1 MTGQSWK
8 YREEFHGFV
17 IFQYIVHE
25 KFPFKCWLVIEFVS
39 NCLPLTI
46 DKLFYHIIHLLEVN
60 VCLAKNSQIFLFF
73 ESFFSI
79 NFVFLRAYSWSFRAI
94 SEETRKSFSGKYFF
108 DFFASVSF
116 SPLIR
121 PFVALTWTSTNCMLI
136 KYCWNRA
143 VCSPFNS
150 KKCLHDLFSLE
161 A

>member
-73 ESFFSI
+73 KSFFSI

-143 VCSPFNS
+143 VC
-150 KKCLHDLFSLE
+150 
-161 A
+161 

>member
-1 MTGQSWK
+1 MDSSFFSTSSMKSSRLNAGLLLSSF
-8 YREEFHGFV
+8 R
-17 IFQYIVHE
+17 IVY
-25 KFPFKCWLVIEFVS
+25 L
-39 NCLPLTI
+39 LPSI
-46 DKLFYHIIHLLEVN
+46 NFFYHIIHLLEVN

-108 DFFASVSF
+108 DVFTSVSF

-143 VCSPFNS
+143 VC
-150 KKCLHDLFSLE
+150 
-161 A
+161 

>member
-1 MTGQSWK
+1 MKNFTDSSFFSTSSMK
-8 YREEFHGFV
+8 SSRLNADLLSSSFR
-17 IFQYIVHE
+17 IV
-25 KFPFKCWLVIEFVS
+25 LLS
-39 NCLPLTI
+39 ALTI

-121 PFVALTWTSTNCMLI
+121 PFVALTWTS
-136 KYCWNRA
+136 
-143 VCSPFNS
+143 SPQPRFGANN
-150 KKCLHDLFSLE
+150 
-161 A
+161 

>member
-8 YREEFHGFV
+8 CREEFHGFV

-79 NFVFLRAYSWSFRAI
+79 NFVFLRAYSWSFREI
-94 SEETRKSFSGKYFF
+94 TEETRKSFSGKYFF
-108 DFFASVSF
+108 DVFASVSF

-121 PFVALTWTSTNCMLI
+121 PFVALTWTS
-136 KYCWNRA
+136 
-143 VCSPFNS
+143 SPQPRFGANN
-150 KKCLHDLFSLE
+150 
-161 A
+161 